1 LLNLTRLV
9 YAAALFLGGKM
20 EQDTTPLDVASLSF
34 EDALAEL
41 EEIVRRL
48 ESGAAQLDEAI
59 SAYERGAALKRHC
72 ETKLHEAQLRVE
84 KIVVG
89 PGGSIKS
96 EPSQLD

>member
-1 LLNLTRLV
+1 
-9 YAAALFLGGKM
+9 M
-20 EQDTTPLDVASLSF
+20 EQDTTRSDVAKLTF
-34 EDALAEL
+34 EEALAEL

-72 ETKLHEAQLRVE
+72 ETKLHEAQARVE

-89 PGGSIKS
+89 SGGTIKS